1 MEIYPTPD
9 ETKEIE
15 MYKTYAVIR
24 SSLLATTFALFLGF
38 STSAAA
44 GPGKPGDMNIAEI
57 ADAAGF
63 TTLYAAAT
71 CGYFNGA
78 VAGLLTGKD
87 RITVFAP
94 NDDAFGALDLTAD
107 NVCAAFE
114 ATPTVLLSILA
125 YHVVEGRHFSNSV
138 FNKNNPKMI
147 ETLLGQYL
155 TTNSDFTVHTT
166 SGQDPVTL
174 GTNINVNA
182 SNGVIHEVN
191 AVLIPAMD

>member
-1 MEIYPTPD
+1 
-9 ETKEIE
+9 
-15 MYKTYAVIR
+15 MYNTYTSIKP
-24 SSLLATTFALFLGF
+24 SLLAAAFALILGF
-38 STSAAA
+38 SASATA

-63 TTLYAAAT
+63 TTLYTAAT
-71 CGYFNGA
+71 CDYFEGA

-87 RITVFAP
+87 KITVFAP
-94 NDDAFGALDLTAD
+94 NDEAFGALDLDAD

-114 ATPTVLLSILA
+114 TAPTVLLSILA
-125 YHVVEGRHFSNSV
+125 YHVVDGRHFSNSV

-155 TTNSDFTVHTT
+155 TTAPDFTVHTT
-166 SGQDPVTL
+166 SGQEPVTL
-174 GTNINVNA
+174 GNNINVNA

-191 AVLIPAMD
+191 AVLIPALD

>member
-1 MEIYPTPD
+1 MYNIYS
-9 ETKEIE
+9 KV
-15 MYKTYAVIR
+15 K
-24 SSLLATTFALFLGF
+24 SSLLGATLALTFGF
-38 STSAAA
+38 SAVATA
-44 GPGKPGDMNIAEI
+44 GPGKPGDLNIAEI

-71 CGYFNGA
+71 CDYFEGA

-87 RITVFAP
+87 KITVFAP
-94 NDDAFGALDLTAD
+94 NDEAFGALELDAD

-114 ATPTVLLSILA
+114 TSPTVLLSILA
-125 YHVVEGRHFSNSV
+125 YHVIDGRQFSNSV

-155 TTNSDFTVHTT
+155 TTAPDFTVHTT

-191 AVLIPAMD
+191 AVLIPALD